1 MKNTTKLLIAL
12 IVSAIL
18 LIVFVTVAALVPALT
33 DAYEFLAI
41 IDTAFCLL
49 FFLSYIFELTW

>member
-33 DAYEFLAI
+33 AAYEFLTI
-41 IDTAFCLL
+41 IDAAFLVII
-49 FFLSYIFELTW
+49 FLSYIFVLF

>member
-33 DAYEFLAI
+33 DAYEFLTFVDTVFLLIVSLSCI
-41 IDTAFCLL
+41 IV
-49 FFLSYIFELTW
+49 LTW

>member
-18 LIVFVTVAALVPALT
+18 LIIFVTVAALVPALT
-33 DAYEFLAI
+33 AAYEFLTI
-41 IDTAFCLL
+41 IDAAFLVII
-49 FFLSYIFELTW
+49 FLSYIFVLF